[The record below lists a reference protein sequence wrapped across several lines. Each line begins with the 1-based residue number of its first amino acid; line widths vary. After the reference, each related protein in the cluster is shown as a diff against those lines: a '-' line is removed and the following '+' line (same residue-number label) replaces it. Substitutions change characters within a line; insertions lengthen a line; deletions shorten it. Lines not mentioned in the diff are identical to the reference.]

1 MAVMIAE
8 DEPKVLQ
15 DLQRE
20 SRVGPRPGSG
30 VTPVKVLGSV
40 AIDAFL
46 VLLVGLVAFRLR
58 FPVTTCTDLW
68 SALFHSVPGSLNS
81 YLIFLCLYAALLV
94 LAGLSQNLYR
104 TSLSRPRIYELVL
117 VGRSVLIATAMGLAC
132 TYVAGNHSISRLA
145 VAYTAALSMLAL
157 ATRRMTYHNLQKRR
171 LAKGIGARY
180 VLIVGAGRVG
190 QMFAHHVQKH
200 PDWGYVVKGFLD
212 SYQTDDPRVLGEIS
226 DFRRVVRKEFIDEVF
241 ITIPSEREIVKNVVL
256 EAYQMGICANVIPE
270 LYDGLAWQKPVEQ
283 LGEFNVRV
291 MYREPIPEPELFV
304 KRLIDILGSAAGLIA
319 LSPVFAAIALAIKL
333 DSPGPVFYKAK
344 RVGRKAKK
352 FRCLKF
358 RSMGVDADASKND
371 LRTLNEREGPFF
383 KIAEDPRVTRIGKIL
398 RRYSLDELP
407 QLWNVLRGEMSLV
420 GPRPHPVDDYKQYKL
435 EHLRRLDVTPGITCL
450 WQIIARDDPSFERAL
465 ALDTQYIENWSFLL
479 DLRILLRT
487 IPSLIK
493 GTGA

>member
-1 MAVMIAE
+1 MTVMIAE

-15 DLQRE
+15 ELQRE
-20 SRVGPRPGSG
+20 SRVGPIPRNG

-46 VLLVGLVAFRLR
+46 VLLAGLVAFRLR
-58 FPVTTCTDLW
+58 FPVITFTDLRE
-68 SALFHSVPGSLNS
+68 ALFHSVLGSLNS
-81 YLIFLCLYAALLV
+81 YLDFLCLYAALLV

-104 TSLSRPRIYELVL
+104 SSLSRPRIYELIL
-117 VGRSVLIATAMGLAC
+117 VGRSVLIATALGLAC

-145 VAYTAALSMLAL
+145 VSYTAGLSILAL
-157 ATRRMTYHNLQKRR
+157 ATRRMVYHNLQKKR
-171 LAKGIGARY
+171 LAKGIGSRY
-180 VLIVGAGRVG
+180 VLIVGAGKVG
-190 QMFAHHVQKH
+190 QIFARHLQEH
-200 PDWGYVVKGFLD
+200 PEWGYVVKGFLD
-212 SYQTDDPRVLGEIS
+212 SYQTDDPHVLGEIG
-226 DFRRVVRKEFIDEVF
+226 DLRRVVRKEFIDEVY
-241 ITIPSEREIVKNVVL
+241 ITIPSERDIVKSIVL

-283 LGEFNVRV
+283 LGEFTVRV

-304 KRLIDILGSAAGLIA
+304 KRLIDIVGSAAGLIV
-319 LSPVFAAIALAIKL
+319 LSPIFAAIALAIKL
-333 DSPGPVFYKAK
+333 DTPGPVYYKAK

-358 RSMGVDADASKND
+358 RTMGIDADVIKND
-371 LRTLNEREGPFF
+371 LRYLNEREGPFF
-383 KIAEDPRVTRIGKIL
+383 KIAEDPRVTRVGKIL
-398 RRYSLDELP
+398 RKYSLDELP

-420 GPRPHPVDDYKQYKL
+420 GPRPHPVDDYKQYKI

-450 WQIIARDDPSFERAL
+450 WQIIARHDPSFERAL